1 MSPAKSLRVPKP
13 VYSIAYLILPLE
25 FLTGILKLC
34 LKCNFDWNFQSNTV
48 WNGTY
53 SQMPLLW
60 SLPVVLLCSSKSCMY
75 AQSCPTLC
83 DPLDCS
89 LPVSSIHRISQARIL
104 EWVAISSSRGSFWPR
119 NRTGVSSFGGRF
131 FTDWPTRE
139 ALFCCILKLRNVRH
153 QICSSFSRLFGYVGP
168 LEVSYIF

>member
-119 NRTGVSSFGGRF
+119 DPTCASCIAGRF
-131 FTDWPTRE
+131 FTCWAIGE
-139 ALFCCILKLRNVRH
+139 AQLKAILW
-153 QICSSFSRLFGYVGP
+153 
-168 LEVSYIF
+168 